1 MLSVKDVKK
10 SYTVGD
16 FTQKALN
23 GVSIDFRSSEFV
35 MILGPSGCGKTTLLN
50 IIGGLDHYDSG
61 EMVILGKSTRDFKEN
76 EWDMYRN
83 NSIGFVFQTHNLIPH
98 LSVLQNVEMGMTL
111 SGVSAQERHLQAK
124 LVLEK
129 VGLTE
134 HIHKRPN
141 QLSGGQSQR
150 VAIARALANNP
161 DIILADEPT
170 GSLDSQTSV
179 QIMDLMKEIANEKL
193 VIMVTHNQEIA
204 NEYATRIIRLRD
216 GEIVGDSMPVNL
228 DELPKSTFSLK
239 KTAMSFK
246 TALISSLN
254 NIKTKLGRTLLTAFA
269 GSIGIIGIGLVL
281 SLSNGLDQE
290 ITSFEQQTIAGYPIS
305 ITSSRI
311 DYEKLRTLGT
321 TNLEKYPETDF
332 ATVYKPVTAAS
343 AYVPNVI
350 TSQYLDWIEDYVQNE
365 GIDYVSGVKYVRY
378 MNMSLLRVNENDSI
392 TRIYSEI
399 STQTTNPTQTLNTS
413 PTGPFF
419 NRLPEGPLLE
429 NSYDLLYGSFPVI
442 DVENNRYEVL
452 LVVDDF
458 NRIYVNTLE
467 KLGYT
472 NVGLEEG
479 QNNHFDFEDI
489 VGKTYK
495 LFIGSW
501 SASTSDISKAIDLR
515 ISGVVRLKRG
525 TSVGLF
531 YNGLGVP
538 SSLFDYL
545 YETYPE
551 QVGNIESIY
560 IYAKNFKD
568 KDIVKA
574 YLDSYNEYYGYSED
588 STERIEYVDLAGT
601 FTSIVRGVLDTVS
614 IVLVGFAAI
623 SLLVSS
629 IMIAIITY
637 ISVLER
643 IKEIGVLRALGARK
657 KDISR
662 VFNTENLIIGLF
674 SGLVG
679 VLIAY
684 LLVIPINYIIEYYA
698 DMPNVANLNPVH
710 AIVLAVISILLAF
723 ISGYIPAQ
731 MAAKK
736 DPVEA
741 LRTE

>member
-1 MLSVKDVKK
+1 MLSVKNLFK

-23 GVSIDFRSSEFV
+23 GVSLDFRKTEFV

-50 IIGGLDHYDSG
+50 VIGGLDHYDSG
-61 EMVILGKSTRDFKEN
+61 DLTIFGKSTKDFKEN
-76 EWDMYRN
+76 DWDMYRN

-111 SGVSAQERHLQAK
+111 SGVSANDRHIQAK
-124 LVLEK
+124 MVLEK
-129 VGLTE
+129 VGLKD

-161 DIILADEPT
+161 DIVLADEPT
-170 GSLDSQTSV
+170 GSLDSATSV
-179 QIMDLMKEIANEKL
+179 QIMDLMKEIAKDKL
-193 VIMVTHNQEIA
+193 VIMVTHNHEIA
-204 NEYATRIIRLRD
+204 NAYATRIIRLKD
-216 GEIVGDSMPVNL
+216 GEVIGDTRPVQH
-228 DELPKSTFSLK
+228 EEESKIEFSLK

-246 TALISSLN
+246 TAIISSFN
-254 NIKTKLGRTLLTAFA
+254 NIRTKLGRTLLTAFA

-290 ITSFEQQTIAGYPIS
+290 ISSFEQQTIAGYPIS
-305 ITSSRI
+305 VTSSRI

-321 TNLEKYPETDF
+321 TNLEKYPDQDY

-343 AYVPNVI
+343 AFIPNVI
-350 TSQYLDWIEDYVQNE
+350 TEQYVNWVEDYVNSE
-365 GIDYVSGVKYVRY
+365 GKNLIAGVKYVRF
-378 MNMSLLRVNENDSI
+378 MNLSLLRPNDNETY
-392 TRIYSEI
+392 TRIYSEV

-419 NRLPEGPLLE
+419 NRLPEGPLLS
-429 NSYDLLYGSFPVI
+429 NSYDLLYGAFPNA
-442 DVENNRYEVL
+442 EAQYNGYEIL
-452 LVVDDF
+452 LVVDDY

-479 QNNHFDFEDI
+479 QINQFDFEDL
-489 VGKTYK
+489 VGKEFK
-495 LFIGSW
+495 LFVGTW
-501 SASTSDISKAIDLR
+501 SSTTSDINEAIDLK
-515 ISGVVRLKRG
+515 ISGIVRLKKG

-531 YNGLGVP
+531 YNGLGIP
-538 SSLFDYL
+538 SSVFDYL
-545 YETYPE
+545 YQTYPT
-551 QVGNIESIY
+551 QVGKIESIY
-560 IYAKNFKD
+560 IYANNFSD

-574 YLDSYNEYYGYSED
+574 YLDSYNDFYGFDEE

-601 FTSIVRGVLDTVS
+601 FTTIVRGVLDTIS
-614 IVLVGFAAI
+614 IVLIGFAAI
-623 SLLVSS
+623 SLVVSS

-662 VFNTENLIIGLF
+662 VFNTENLLIGFF
-674 SGLVG
+674 SGFVG
-679 VLIAY
+679 ILIAY
-684 LLVIPINYIIEYYA
+684 LLIIPINLIIENYA
-698 DMPNVANLNPVH
+698 NMPNVANLLPIH
-710 AIVLAVISILLAF
+710 ALVLAF
-723 ISGYIPAQ
+723 ISIILAFIAGYIPAQ

>member
-1 MLSVKDVKK
+1 MLSVKNLFK

-23 GVSIDFRSSEFV
+23 GVSLDFRKTEFV

-50 IIGGLDHYDSG
+50 VIGGLDHYDSG
-61 EMVILGKSTRDFKEN
+61 DLTIFGKSTKDFKEN
-76 EWDMYRN
+76 DWDMYRN

-111 SGVSAQERHLQAK
+111 SGVSANDRHIQAK
-124 LVLEK
+124 MVLEK
-129 VGLTE
+129 VGLKD

-161 DIILADEPT
+161 DIVLADEPT
-170 GSLDSQTSV
+170 GSLDSATSV
-179 QIMDLMKEIANEKL
+179 QIMDLMKEIAKDKL
-193 VIMVTHNQEIA
+193 VIMVTHNHEIA
-204 NEYATRIIRLRD
+204 NAYATRIIRLKD
-216 GEIVGDSMPVNL
+216 GEVIGDTRPVQH
-228 DELPKSTFSLK
+228 EEESKIEFSLK

-246 TALISSLN
+246 TAIISSFN
-254 NIKTKLGRTLLTAFA
+254 NIRTKLGRTLLTAFA

-290 ITSFEQQTIAGYPIS
+290 ISSFEQQTIAGYPIS
-305 ITSSRI
+305 VTSSRI

-321 TNLEKYPETDF
+321 TNLEKYPDQDY

-343 AYVPNVI
+343 AFIPNVI
-350 TSQYLDWIEDYVQNE
+350 TEQYVNWVEDYVDSE
-365 GIDYVSGVKYVRY
+365 GKNLIAGVKYVRF
-378 MNMSLLRVNENDSI
+378 MNLSLLRPNDNETY
-392 TRIYSEI
+392 TRIYSEV

-419 NRLPEGPLLE
+419 NRLPEGPLLS
-429 NSYDLLYGSFPVI
+429 NSYDLLYGAFPNA
-442 DVENNRYEVL
+442 EAQYNGYEIL
-452 LVVDDF
+452 LVVDDY

-479 QNNHFDFEDI
+479 QINQFDFEDL
-489 VGKTYK
+489 VGKEFK
-495 LFIGSW
+495 LFVGTW
-501 SASTSDISKAIDLR
+501 SSTTSDINEAIDLK
-515 ISGVVRLKRG
+515 ISGIVRLKKG

-531 YNGLGVP
+531 YNGLGIP
-538 SSLFDYL
+538 SSVFDYL
-545 YETYPE
+545 YQTYPT
-551 QVGNIESIY
+551 QVGKIESIY
-560 IYAKNFKD
+560 IYANNFSD

-574 YLDSYNEYYGYSED
+574 YLDSYNDFYGFDEE

-601 FTSIVRGVLDTVS
+601 FTTIVRGVLDTIS
-614 IVLVGFAAI
+614 IVLIGFAAI
-623 SLLVSS
+623 SLVVSS

-662 VFNTENLIIGLF
+662 VFNTENLLIGFF
-674 SGLVG
+674 SGFVG
-679 VLIAY
+679 ILIAY
-684 LLVIPINYIIEYYA
+684 LLIIPINLIIENYA
-698 DMPNVANLNPVH
+698 NMPNVANLLPIH
-710 AIVLAVISILLAF
+710 ALVLAF
-723 ISGYIPAQ
+723 ISIILAFIAGYIPAQ